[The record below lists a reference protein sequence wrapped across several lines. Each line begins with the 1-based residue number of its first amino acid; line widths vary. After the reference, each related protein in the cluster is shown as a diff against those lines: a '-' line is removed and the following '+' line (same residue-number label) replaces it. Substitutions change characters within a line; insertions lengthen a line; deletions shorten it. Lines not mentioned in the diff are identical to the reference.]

1 MESKVFH
8 WRGFIDSQDAKA
20 KETGQAFRTELF
32 PLTFN
37 MLMTRAGGYITG
49 TCAES
54 ETFVRNFW
62 RIEPQAGHGNGGKA
76 PQ

>member
-8 WRGFIDSQDAKA
+8 WRGFIDSRDAKA
-20 KETGQAFRTELF
+20 KEALQGSGFKIF
-32 PLTFN
+32 PINFN
-37 MLMTRAGGYITG
+37 VLMTEGGGYMAG

-62 RIEPQAGHGNGGKA
+62 RIESAVGVWTWS
-76 PQ
+76 